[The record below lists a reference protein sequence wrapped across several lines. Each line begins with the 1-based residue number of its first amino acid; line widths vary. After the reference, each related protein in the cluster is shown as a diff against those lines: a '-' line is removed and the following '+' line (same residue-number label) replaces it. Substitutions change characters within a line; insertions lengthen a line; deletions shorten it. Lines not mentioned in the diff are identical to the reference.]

1 MQLPSSACWHTD
13 DCSLPSC
20 GCPRAQITSVCL
32 KCWFCSRWMK
42 ATCTNSTFD
51 SQRLKKQN
59 KKNPTI
65 FTHFSYIFLSF
76 WALGQIHVDVFWFGA
91 AESSPLC
98 WAGWRLLSRVGK
110 KCSHC
115 SRPGHHHYLH
125 CKHFI
130 TQWTTEKQGRWIKL
144 HKHLDSFSIY
154 RSVGTTVSK
163 QALWLTQNLCR
174 FNVFKVSGDTQS

>member
-1 MQLPSSACWHTD
+1 MAAVCPLVDARVHKLPLSALSAGFAVDGWK
-13 DCSLPSC
+13 LP
-20 GCPRAQITSVCL
+20 AQTAL
-32 KCWFCSRWMK
+32 LTAKGWK
-42 ATCTNSTFD
+42 T
-51 SQRLKKQN
+51 KQN
-59 KKNPTI
+59 TI

-76 WALGQIHVDVFWFGA
+76 WALGA

-98 WAGWRLLSRVGK
+98 WAGSRLLSRVGK

-130 TQWTTEKQGRWIKL
+130 TQWTTEKQGCWIKL

-163 QALWLTQNLCR
+163 QALWLMQNLCR